1 MFEPSKDFDPYR
13 DLVELKNFAISTDT
27 HLANLLK
34 NEKEICKAVNNLSD
48 SIKEIK
54 ERITLLEKVI
64 NEIARQR

>member
-1 MFEPSKDFDPYR
+1 MFEMPKEFDPYK
-13 DLVELKNFAISTDT
+13 DLVELKIFAISTDT

-48 SIKEIK
+48 SIKEIR

-64 NEIARQR
+64 NEIARTK

>member
-1 MFEPSKDFDPYR
+1 MFHPTPDWDPYK
-13 DLVELKNFAISTDT
+13 DLVELKNFAVSADT
-27 HLANLLK
+27 HLGNLLK